1 MASLEVRPDRLVHA
15 AGDQCTRAAVDPGFT
30 VFDAA
35 KVGEILMDITPGL
48 PRTDNFQHWPS
59 WRPLVLNTA
68 HRVLDYTGGL
78 W

>member
-1 MASLEVRPDRLVHA
+1 
-15 AGDQCTRAAVDPGFT
+15 

-59 WRPLVLNTA
+59 WRPLVLDTA